1 MIKCSDCGHL
11 NRDGMFFCEECGK
24 KLNQSLR
31 EQYTAPAPSP
41 AQTKAEDTEDMPA
54 VLPSA
59 PRQDLAKPITWG
71 TAHLTNK
78 STIQLRFIH
87 TSRSIQL
94 TPTERLTIGRVDQ
107 SSATQ
112 PDIDLM
118 PYGALENGVSRIH
131 ASLEIRHDTLIICD
145 LGSSN
150 GTFVN
155 NLRLPAHQPHLL
167 RDGDEVRF
175 GKLVAYLHFT

>member
-1 MIKCSDCGHL
+1 
-11 NRDGMFFCEECGK
+11 MFFCEDCGK
-24 KLNQSLR
+24 RLDQSSR
-31 EQYTAPAPSP
+31 VPYAAST
-41 AQTKAEDTEDMPA
+41 
-54 VLPSA
+54 LPSA
-59 PRQDLAKPITWG
+59 QAEGETSASFTALPSEPVQEPIRPITWG

-78 STIQLRFIH
+78 STIQLRFMD
-87 TSRSIQL
+87 TNRSIEL
-94 TPTERLTIGRVDQ
+94 TPAEKLIIGRADQ
-107 SSATQ
+107 TSATQ

-131 ASLEIRHDTLIICD
+131 ASLEMRHDTLVICD

-150 GTFVN
+150 GTYVN

-175 GKLVAYLHFT
+175 GKLVAYLHFA